1 MKVGIVQNKVD
12 FRYTYDERKEM
23 YIIEIP
29 ASEIRK
35 NLIDK
40 PNSRIVDVYLEIV
53 GTESEDNK

>member
-12 FRYTYDERKEM
+12 FKYTYDERKEM

-53 GTESEDNK
+53 GTESEDKK

>member
-12 FRYTYDERKEM
+12 FKYTYDEGREM

-53 GTESEDNK
+53 GIESEEE